1 MMMAAPPPP
10 PPPWRARFPMIVG
23 AVALV
28 ILVGGLG
35 YWSVTAQLAGAVI
48 SSGKLEVETK
58 RQVIQHPD
66 GGVVGAILARNGD
79 VVEAGQVLV
88 QFDATLLNSEVAIVR
103 GQLNDIAARKARLE
117 AERDD
122 AAEVTF
128 PEALL
133 AQEAE
138 DVAEAVRGQR
148 QLFEARRVSMARE
161 SEQLVERRS
170 QYEHEIEG
178 IAAQLEALNT
188 QQVLIAEELRDQM
201 SLLEKGL
208 TQATRVSTLRREEA
222 RLQGEI
228 GGLRASSAQLR
239 GSVAEVNIELIKLK
253 TTRREEAITELREL
267 DFREI
272 ELTERLLG
280 LNERLSRLSVKS
292 PVNGV
297 IYGSE
302 VFALQSVVQAGA
314 PMMYVVPQD
323 QPMVIEARIDP
334 TNVDQIYRGQE
345 AGLRFTAFEARTTP
359 ELIGSV
365 VDFSADAF
373 TDEVT
378 GQPYY
383 AVEVLP
389 AEGELEKL
397 GNNTLIPGMPV
408 EVFIKTN
415 ERSPLDYLTKPLTD
429 YFTRS
434 MRG

>member
-1 MMMAAPPPP
+1 MMMAAPPP

-35 YWSVTAQLAGAVI
+35 YWAVTAQLAGAVI

-66 GGVVGAILARNGD
+66 GGVVGAIMARNGD

-122 AAEVTF
+122 AAEVAF
-128 PEALL
+128 PEWL
-133 AQEAE
+133 AVQEAE
-138 DVAEAVRGQR
+138 DVQEAIRGQQ
-148 QLFEARRVSMARE
+148 QLFDARLVSLERE
-161 SEQLVERRS
+161 SEQLAERRS
-170 QYEHEIEG
+170 QYEFEIEG
-178 IAAQLEALNT
+178 IGAQLEALNT

-222 RLQGEI
+222 RLLGDI
-228 GGLRASSAQLR
+228 GGLKASAAQLR

-253 TTRREEAITELREL
+253 TTRREEAITTLREL

-280 LNERLSRLSVKS
+280 LTERMSRLSVKS

-359 ELIGSV
+359 ELIGAV

-383 AVEVLP
+383 AVSVLP

-397 GNNTLIPGMPV
+397 GDNTLIPGMPV

>member
-1 MMMAAPPPP
+1 MMMAAPPP

-35 YWSVTAQLAGAVI
+35 YWAVTAQLAGAVI

-66 GGVVGAILARNGD
+66 GGVVGAIMARNGD

-122 AAEVTF
+122 AAEVAF
-128 PEALL
+128 PEWLA

-138 DVAEAVRGQR
+138 DVQEAIRGQQ
-148 QLFEARRVSMARE
+148 QLFDARLVSLERE
-161 SEQLVERRS
+161 SEQLAERRS
-170 QYEHEIEG
+170 QYEFEIEG
-178 IAAQLEALNT
+178 IGAQLEALNT

-222 RLQGEI
+222 RLLGDI
-228 GGLRASSAQLR
+228 GGLKASAAQLR

-253 TTRREEAITELREL
+253 TTRREEAITTLREL

-280 LNERLSRLSVKS
+280 LTERMSRLSVKS

-359 ELIGSV
+359 ELIGAV

-383 AVEVLP
+383 AVSVLP

-397 GNNTLIPGMPV
+397 GDNTLIPGMPV

>member
-1 MMMAAPPPP
+1 MMMAAPP

-23 AVALV
+23 GVALV
-28 ILVGGLG
+28 VLVGGLG
-35 YWSVTAQLAGAVI
+35 YWSVSTQLAGAVI
-48 SSGKLEVETK
+48 SSGRLEVETK

-66 GGVVGAILARNGD
+66 GGVVGAIMARNGD
-79 VVEAGQVLV
+79 LVEAGGTLV
-88 QFDATLLNSEVAIVR
+88 QFDATLLNSELAIVR
-103 GQLNDIAARKARLE
+103 GQLHDIAARKARLE

-122 AAEVTF
+122 TDEVVF
-128 PEALL
+128 PDWLM

-138 DVAEAVRGQR
+138 DVQDAIRGQTR
-148 QLFEARRVSMARE
+148 LFEARRVSMERE
-161 SEQLVERRS
+161 TEQLAERRS
-170 QYEHEIEG
+170 QYEFEIEG
-178 IAAQLEALNT
+178 IAAQLEALKT
-188 QQVLIAEELRDQM
+188 QQVLIAQELSDQI
-201 SLLEKGL
+201 SLLDRGL

-222 RLQGEI
+222 RLLGEI
-228 GGLRASSAQLR
+228 GGLKASSAQLR
-239 GSVAEVNIELIKLK
+239 GSVAEVNIEVIKLK
-253 TTRREEAITELREL
+253 TTQREEAITTLRDL

-280 LNERLSRLSVKS
+280 LDERLSRLSVTS
-292 PVNGV
+292 PVSGV

-345 AGLRFTAFEARTTP
+345 AGLRFTAFESRTTP

-365 VDFSADAF
+365 VDFSADAI
-373 TDEVT
+373 TDQVT
-378 GQPYY
+378 GQIYY
-383 AVEVLP
+383 SVEVLP
-389 AEGELEKL
+389 NEGELEKL
-397 GNNTLIPGMPV
+397 GDNTLIPGMPV

-415 ERSPLDYLTKPLTD
+415 ERTPLDYLTKPLTD

>member
-1 MMMAAPPPP
+1 MMMAGPPP
-10 PPPWRARFPMIVG
+10 PPPWRARFPLIVG
-23 AVALV
+23 LTALV

-35 YWSVTAQLAGAVI
+35 YWSVTARLAGAVI
-48 SSGKLEVETK
+48 SSGRLEVETK

-66 GGVVGAILARNGD
+66 GGVVGAIMARNGD
-79 VVEAGQVLV
+79 IVQAGDTLI
-88 QFDATLLNSEVAIVR
+88 QFDATLLTSEVAIIR
-103 GQLNDIAARKARLE
+103 GQLDDIAARKSRLE

-122 AAEVTF
+122 ADSVAFPDWLVTR
-128 PEALL
+128 ETN
-133 AQEAE
+133 
-138 DVAEAVRGQR
+138 DVRDLMAGQQ
-148 QLFEARRVSMARE
+148 QLFEARQTSMARE
-161 SEQLVERRS
+161 SEQLAERRS
-170 QYEHEIEG
+170 QYEHEIGG
-178 IAAQLEALNT
+178 IGWQLEALRT
-188 QQVLIAEELRDQM
+188 QEDLIEKDLSDQE
-201 SLLEKGL
+201 SLLAKGL
-208 TQATRVSTLRREEA
+208 TQATRVSTLRREAA

-228 GGLRASSAQLR
+228 GGLQASSAQLR

-253 TTRREEAITELREL
+253 TTQREEAITTLRDL

-272 ELTERLLG
+272 ELQERLLG
-280 LNERLSRLSVKS
+280 LTERLSRLSVKS

-345 AGLRFTAFEARTTP
+345 AGLRFTAFESATTP
-359 ELIGSV
+359 ELIGAV
-365 VDFSADAF
+365 IDFSADAF
-373 TDEVT
+373 TDEIT

-383 AVEVLP
+383 SVEVIP
-389 AEGELEKL
+389 SEGELAKL
-397 GNNTLIPGMPV
+397 GDNTLIPGMPV

-415 ERSPLDYLTKPLTD
+415 ERSPLEYLTKPLTD
-429 YFTRS
+429 YFTRA

>member
-1 MMMAAPPPP
+1 MMMAAPPP
-10 PPPWRARFPMIVG
+10 PPPWRARFPIVVG
-23 AVALV
+23 GMALL
-28 ILVGGLG
+28 ILVGGIG

-48 SSGKLEVETK
+48 SSGRLEVETK

-66 GGVVGAILARNGD
+66 GGVVGAIVARNGD
-79 VVEAGQVLV
+79 QVQAGDTLI
-88 QFDATLLNSEVAIVR
+88 QFDATLLNSEAAIVR
-103 GQLNDIAARKARLE
+103 GQLDDIAARKARLK

-122 AAEVTF
+122 ADTILFPDWLVVQDTEETREVIT
-128 PEALL
+128 
-133 AQEAE
+133 
-138 DVAEAVRGQR
+138 GQR
-148 QLFEARRVSMARE
+148 QLFEARRTSLERE
-161 SEQLVERRS
+161 SEQLAERRS
-170 QYEHEIEG
+170 QYEFEIEG
-178 IAAQLEALNT
+178 ISAQLDSLRIQQGLIT
-188 QQVLIAEELRDQM
+188 QELADQV

-228 GGLRASSAQLR
+228 GGLKASAAQLR

-253 TTRREEAITELREL
+253 TTRREEAITALRDLE
-267 DFREI
+267 FREI
-272 ELTERLLG
+272 ELAERMLG

-302 VFALQSVVQAGA
+302 VFAIQSVVQPGA

-345 AGLRFTAFEARTTP
+345 AGLRFTAFESSTTP
-359 ELIGSV
+359 ELVGAV

-378 GQPYY
+378 GQTYY
-383 AVEVLP
+383 SVEVLP
-389 AEGELEKL
+389 ADGELEKL
-397 GNNTLIPGMPV
+397 GDNTLIPGMPV
-408 EVFIKTN
+408 EVFIKTS
-415 ERSPLDYLTKPLTD
+415 ERSPLEYLTKPLTD
-429 YFTRS
+429 YFTRA

>member
-1 MMMAAPPPP
+1 MMMAAPPP
-10 PPPWRARFPMIVG
+10 PPPWRARFPIVVG

-28 ILVGGLG
+28 LLVGGLG
-35 YWSVTAQLAGAVI
+35 YWSVTARLAGAVI
-48 SSGKLEVETK
+48 SSGRLEVETK

-66 GGVVGAILARNGD
+66 GGVVGAIMARNGD
-79 VVEAGQVLV
+79 VVAAGGTLV
-88 QFDATLLNSEVAIVR
+88 QFDATLLTSEIAIVR
-103 GQLNDIAARKARLE
+103 GQLNDIAARKARLQ

-122 AAEVTF
+122 DEVVQF
-128 PEALL
+128 PAWL
-133 AQEAE
+133 ATQDNA
-138 DVAEAVRGQR
+138 DVQDVIRGQQ
-148 QLFEARRVSMARE
+148 QLFEARRVSLERE
-161 SEQLVERRS
+161 SEQLSERRN
-170 QYEHEIEG
+170 QYEDEIDG
-178 IAAQLEALNT
+178 VAAQLEALNT
-188 QQVLIAEELRDQM
+188 QQVLIAEDLRDQI
-201 SLLEKGL
+201 SLLKKGL

-222 RLQGEI
+222 RLQGDI
-228 GGLRASSAQLR
+228 GGLKASSAQLR
-239 GSVAEVNIELIKLK
+239 GSVAEVNIEMIKLK
-253 TTRREEAITELREL
+253 TTRREEAITTLRDLE
-267 DFREI
+267 FREI

-280 LNERLSRLSVKS
+280 LTERLSRLSVRS
-292 PVNGV
+292 PVSGV

-345 AGLRFTAFEARTTP
+345 AGLRFTAFESSTTP
-359 ELIGSV
+359 ELIGAV
-365 VDFSADAF
+365 VDFSADAI
-373 TDEVT
+373 TDQVT
-378 GQPYY
+378 GQIYY
-383 AVEVLP
+383 SVEVLP

-397 GNNTLIPGMPV
+397 GDNTLIPGMPV

>member
-1 MMMAAPPPP
+1 MMMAAPPP
-10 PPPWRARFPMIVG
+10 PPPWRARFPIVVG

-35 YWSVTAQLAGAVI
+35 YWSVTARLAGAVI

-79 VVEAGQVLV
+79 VVDAGETLV
-88 QFDATLLNSEVAIVR
+88 QFDATLLTSELAIVR
-103 GQLNDIAARKARLE
+103 GQLNDIGARKARLE

-122 AAEVTF
+122 AEEVVF
-128 PEALL
+128 PEWLVMQDNTEIAGLI
-133 AQEAE
+133 E
-138 DVAEAVRGQR
+138 GQR
-148 QLFEARRVSMARE
+148 QLFEARRVSLERE
-161 SEQLVERRS
+161 SEQLAERRS
-170 QYEHEIEG
+170 QYEYEIEG

-188 QQVLIAEELRDQM
+188 QQVLIADELRDQL
-201 SLLEKGL
+201 SLLDRGL
-208 TQATRVSTLRREEA
+208 TQASRVSTLRREEA

-228 GGLRASSAQLR
+228 GGLLASSAQLR
-239 GSVAEVNIELIKLK
+239 GSVAEVNIELLKLK
-253 TTRREEAITELREL
+253 TTRREEAITTLRDL
-267 DFREI
+267 DFRAI

-280 LNERLSRLSVKS
+280 LNERLSRLSVRS
-292 PVNGV
+292 PVSGV
-297 IYGSE
+297 IYGTE
-302 VFALQSVVQAGA
+302 VFALQSVVQPGA

-323 QPMVIEARIDP
+323 QPMIIEARIDP
-334 TNVDQIYRGQE
+334 TNVDQVYRGQE
-345 AGLRFTAFEARTTP
+345 AGLRFTAFEASTTP
-359 ELIGSV
+359 ELVGSV
-365 VDFSADAF
+365 IDLSADAF
-373 TDEVT
+373 TDEAT
-378 GQPYY
+378 GQTYY
-383 AVEVLP
+383 SVEVLP

-397 GNNTLIPGMPV
+397 GDNTLIPGMPV

>member
-1 MMMAAPPPP
+1 MMMAAPPP

-35 YWSVTAQLAGAVI
+35 YWSVTARLAGAVI
-48 SSGKLEVETK
+48 SSGRLEVETK

-66 GGVVGAILARNGD
+66 GGVVGAIMARNGD
-79 VVEAGQVLV
+79 VVAAGGTLV
-88 QFDATLLNSEVAIVR
+88 QFDATLLSSEMAIVR

-122 AAEVTF
+122 EDAVLF
-128 PEALL
+128 PDWLV
-133 AQEAE
+133 AQDGV
-138 DVAEAVRGQR
+138 DVLDVIQGQQ
-148 QLFEARRVSMARE
+148 QLFEARRVSLERE
-161 SEQLVERRS
+161 SEQLAERRT
-170 QYEHEIEG
+170 QFEFEIEG
-178 IAAQLEALNT
+178 VAAQLQALST
-188 QQVLIAEELRDQM
+188 QQVLIADELRDQI
-201 SLLEKGL
+201 SLLDRGL
-208 TQATRVSTLRREEA
+208 TQATRVSTLKREEA
-222 RLQGEI
+222 RLLGEI
-228 GGLRASSAQLR
+228 GGLKASSAQLR
-239 GSVAEVNIELIKLK
+239 GSVAEVNIELLKLK
-253 TTRREEAITELREL
+253 TTKREEAITTLRDL

-292 PVNGV
+292 PVSGV

-345 AGLRFTAFEARTTP
+345 AGLRFTAFESRTTP
-359 ELIGSV
+359 ELIGAV
-365 VDFSADAF
+365 VDFSADAI
-373 TDEVT
+373 TDKVT
-378 GQPYY
+378 GQIYY
-383 AVEVLP
+383 SVEVLP

-397 GNNTLIPGMPV
+397 GDNTLIPGMPV

-415 ERSPLDYLTKPLTD
+415 ERSPLDYLTGPLTD
-429 YFTRS
+429 YFARS